1 MRTLERNKRAFWYAP
16 YLRKESI
23 LDEYGNDTGEYRLI
37 YGDPIPMR
45 ANISAATG
53 YAQAEQ
59 FGNQLSYDRVI
70 VTDDM
75 ECGIDEN
82 SVLCID
88 VLPVYDGGDLMYD
101 YIVRK
106 IARSLNSISIAISR
120 VDIS

>member
-1 MRTLERNKRAFWYAP
+1 MRVLERNKRAFWYAP
-16 YLRKESI
+16 YLHKESI
-23 LDEYGNDTGEYRLI
+23 VDEYGNDTGEYRLI
-37 YGDPIPMR
+37 YGDPIQMR

-88 VLPVYDGGDLMYD
+88 VLPAYDGGDLLYD

-106 IARSLNSISIAISR
+106 IARSLNSISIAISK